1 MSTSGWRERLKR
13 WPGIAYLWPRLRA
26 WQQEQQ
32 IQNEQVY
39 YEQMARVQGIT
50 VLDTEHVRLT
60 LQQRLAMGGVEP
72 LARQFGELRIIYA
85 SEFTNWEPHQ
95 IPPALAKFGEVI
107 TYVLSEH
114 GFNPRRSDWTAQRY
128 KFDEDLVAFVRAEHA
143 NRPIDVLVAYLTGN
157 HVAPETIKAISDL
170 GIITCAFHWDD
181 RLSFR
186 GRMVGGRW
194 TGPAPLAA
202 AYDLNL
208 TNATASLVKY
218 LVEGGLAIF
227 WPEAANPDHFRPL
240 DRPFEYDVSFIGGCY
255 GQRPAFINYLRR
267 QGIQVKALG
276 RGWPNG
282 PLTEQEMIEVYAQ
295 SRINLGVS
303 GVGYSMK
310 ETCLKGRDFEVP
322 MCGALYLTSEQ
333 PDLHRV
339 YEAGREVVTYRNKE
353 ECLDKIRYLL
363 VRPEECARIRQAA
376 RQRCLR
382 DHTWE
387 RRFHDLFVL
396 TGVLD
401 G

>member
-1 MSTSGWRERLKR
+1 
-13 WPGIAYLWPRLRA
+13 LRS
-26 WQQEQQ
+26 WQQERQ
-32 IQNEQVY
+32 IQNEQLY
-39 YEQMARVQGIT
+39 YEQMARAKSVT
-50 VLDTEHVRLT
+50 VLDEDQVRVA
-60 LQQRLAMGGVEP
+60 LQHRLAMRGVIP
-72 LARQFGELRIIYA
+72 LVRPFGQLRLIYA
-85 SEFTNWEPHQ
+85 SELTDWEPHQ
-95 IPPALAKFGEVI
+95 IPPALARFGEVV

-114 GFNPRRSDWTAQRY
+114 GFNPKDSDWPVQRN
-128 KFDEDLVAFVRAEHA
+128 KFDEDLFAFVRAEHRK
-143 NRPIDVLVAYLTGN
+143 RPIDIMVAYLSSS
-157 HVAPETIKAISDL
+157 HVAPEVIRAIAGL
-170 GIITCAFHWDD
+170 GIVTCAFHWDD

-218 LVEGGLAIF
+218 FVEGGLAIF
-227 WPEAANPDHFRPL
+227 WPLAANPDHFRPL
-240 DRPFEYDVSFIGGCY
+240 DCPFEFDVSFIGGCY
-255 GQRPAFINYLRR
+255 GQRPIFINYLRR
-267 QGIQVKALG
+267 QGFHVEAFG

-282 PLTEQEMIEVYAQ
+282 PLTEQEMIEVYAR
-295 SRINLGVS
+295 SRLNLGIS
-303 GVGYSMK
+303 GVGFSMK

-339 YEAGREVVTYRNKE
+339 FDVGREVVSYRNKE
-353 ECLDKIRYLL
+353 ECSDRIRNLL
-363 VRPEECARIRQAA
+363 ARPEECTRIRQAA

-382 DHTWE
+382 EHTWE
-387 RRFHDLFVL
+387 RRFQDLFVL